1 VLNKPIYTG
10 GALNT
15 AVDIAK
21 LSVLANEQKNQ
32 QLRVGIAVQT
42 IAAYV
47 AVIREQSLLALYQ
60 QSLSVFTAST
70 KRCN

>member
-1 VLNKPIYTG
+1 MLNKPIYTG

-21 LSVLANEQKNQ
+21 LSVLANEQQNQ

-47 AVIREQSLLALYQ
+47 AVIRDQSLLALYQ
-60 QSLSVFTAST
+60 QSLV
-70 KRCN
+70 KRGEINYQ